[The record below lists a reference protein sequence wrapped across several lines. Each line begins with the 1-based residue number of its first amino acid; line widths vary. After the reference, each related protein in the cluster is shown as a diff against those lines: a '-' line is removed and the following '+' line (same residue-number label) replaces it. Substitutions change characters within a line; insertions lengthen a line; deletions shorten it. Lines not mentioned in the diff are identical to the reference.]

1 MNLSLELRLRLLRD
15 FSALCGVGALI
26 FGAGHIAAAFGWEW
40 SVVGAGTTRSH
51 VVMGLVTLGAGAV
64 CSWVR
69 LLANGELRRRDW
81 VRRELLARELGAS
94 AEENLMGTLGGQ
106 PKIAP
111 KPKHV

>member
-15 FSALCGVGALI
+15 FSALVGVGALI
-26 FGAGHIAAAFGWEW
+26 FGVGHIAAAFGSDWGY
-40 SVVGAGTTRSH
+40 VGAGTTRSH
-51 VVMGLVTLGAGAV
+51 VVMGLVTLGAGLV

-69 LLANGELRRRDW
+69 MLANGELRRRDW
-81 VRRELLARELGAS
+81 VRRELQARQLGAS